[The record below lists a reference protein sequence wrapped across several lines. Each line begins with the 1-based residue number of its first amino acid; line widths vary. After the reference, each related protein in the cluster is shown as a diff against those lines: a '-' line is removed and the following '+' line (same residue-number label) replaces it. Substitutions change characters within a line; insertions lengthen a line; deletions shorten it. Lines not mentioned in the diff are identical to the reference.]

1 MSLLVNWLWNVYTMQ
16 YSIRLLFQVI
26 QHLGEIRP
34 MNMSSIK
41 RQATLVPVAFS
52 ISSLI
57 YFLTIYAKVPIRV
70 TLSTTPSLEI
80 VVEINPDKSPSCF
93 NFQQD
98 IAGILI
104 ASHGDGHTA
113 SDSSHLQYV
122 RE

>member
-16 YSIRLLFQVI
+16 YSIRLPFQVI

-80 VVEINPDKSPSCF
+80 VVEINPDKSLSCF

-104 ASHGDGHTA
+104 ASHGDGKIT
-113 SDSSHLQYV
+113 SDSSHLQYD